1 MVSKVELSE
10 YLDSKA
16 GLVADFLD
24 ELLPSADEEPRS
36 VHSSMRYTVLLPG
49 KRLRPVIMLAVS
61 EMFKADTDAVLA
73 AGCAIEMLHCSS
85 LILDDLPCMDDAAL
99 RRGKKANHIVYG
111 EDTAILAAFNLLN
124 LAFQT
129 VASMGEKNNLSLKKI
144 VEIQKQL
151 NLAVGSSG
159 LIGGQA
165 LDLEGEGKRLT
176 FEQLE
181 FIHSRKTGALFTSAG
196 NIACILSGAGEKEKT
211 AIELYTKNVGLA
223 FQVVDDIL
231 DATSTSEALGKDI
244 DKDSNKTTFVSFST
258 VDEARQISEELINFS
273 IKALNI
279 FGKRADRLIQIAQF
293 VKERKK

>member
-1 MVSKVELSE
+1 MEITE

-16 GLVADFLD
+16 RLVVNFLD
-24 ELLPSADEEPRS
+24 ELLPSAEEEPRS
-36 VHSSMRYTVLLPG
+36 VHSSMRYTSMLPG
-49 KRLRPVIMLAVS
+49 KRLRPVIMLAIGD
-61 EMFKADTDAVLA
+61 MFKADTNAVLT
-73 AGCAIEMLHCSS
+73 AGCSIEMLHCSS

-99 RRGKKANHIVYG
+99 RRGKKANHIVFG

-129 VASMGEKNNLSLKKI
+129 ISGMGEKNDISLKKI

-151 NLAVGSSG
+151 NFAVGSTG

-165 LDLEGEGKRLT
+165 LDLEGEGKQLT

-196 NIACILSGAGEKEKT
+196 NIACILSGAGGKERT

-231 DATSTSEALGKDI
+231 DATSTSEALGKDT

-258 VDEARQISEELINFS
+258 VDEAQQISEELLNFS
-273 IKALNI
+273 IRALNI
-279 FGKRADRLIQIAQF
+279 FGRRAERLVQIAQF